1 MKVKKLHVV
10 RFRSIFDETLECEAL
25 TVLIGRNGAGKSTF
39 LQALRLYLD
48 PNASVT
54 IEDYFD
60 RDDKRDLN

>member
-1 MKVKKLHVV
+1 MRIKKLHVV

-48 PNASVT
+48 PSASIIVD
-54 IEDYFD
+54 DYYD
-60 RDDKRDLN
+60 RDD

>member
-1 MKVKKLHVV
+1 MKIKKLHVV

-39 LQALRLYLD
+39 LQALRLHLD

-54 IEDYFD
+54 ISSP
-60 RDDKRDLN
+60 